1 MDFFA
6 DDKSDARLQFFFSR
20 KRPRSLLRGCKA
32 VNDKAI
38 INAEPPTGECPFE
51 VPLGFET
58 IGFFKH
64 SCVGFRSAAKIGYRA
79 IL

>member
-1 MDFFA
+1 
-6 DDKSDARLQFFFSR
+6 
-20 KRPRSLLRGCKA
+20 
-32 VNDKAI
+32 
-38 INAEPPTGECPFE
+38 
-51 VPLGFET
+51 LGFET